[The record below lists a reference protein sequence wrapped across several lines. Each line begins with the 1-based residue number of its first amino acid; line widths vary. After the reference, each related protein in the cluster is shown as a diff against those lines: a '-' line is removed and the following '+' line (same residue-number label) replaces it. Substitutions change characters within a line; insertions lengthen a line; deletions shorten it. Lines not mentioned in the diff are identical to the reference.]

1 MILGILIALLVTAL
15 IYALASLVTRKLPV
29 PAELVWVVWLIAI
42 ILIVLVWWNRV
53 LEPLIGPL
61 P

>member
-1 MILGILIALLVTAL
+1 MIVSILIALLISV
-15 IYALASLVTRKLPV
+15 IVYALASLVVRKLPV
-29 PAELVWVVWLIAI
+29 PPEFVWIVWLVAI
-42 ILIVLVWWNRV
+42 ILIVIVWWVRV

>member
-1 MILGILIALLVTAL
+1 MIVAILIALLVTVL
-15 IYALASLVTRKLPV
+15 VYALASLIVRKLPV
-29 PAELVWVVWLIAI
+29 PSEFVWIVWLVAI

>member
-1 MILGILIALLVTAL
+1 MIVSILIALLVSAI
-15 IYALASLVTRKLPV
+15 IYGLASLIVRKLPV
-29 PAELVWVVWLIAI
+29 PAEFVWLVWLVAI

-53 LEPLIGPL
+53 LEPLVGPL

>member
-1 MILGILIALLVTAL
+1 MIVAILIALLISVV
-15 IYALASLVTRKLPV
+15 IYALASLIVNRLPV
-29 PAELVWVVWLIAI
+29 PAEFVWLVWVVAI

>member
-1 MILGILIALLVTAL
+1 MVVSILIALVITVI
-15 IYALASLVTRKLPV
+15 IYALASLITRKLPV
-29 PAELVWVVWLIAI
+29 PAEFVWVVWLVAI
-42 ILIVLVWWNRV
+42 VLIVIVWWVKV

>member
-1 MILGILIALLVTAL
+1 MIAGILIALLISVI
-15 IYALASLVTRKLPV
+15 IYALAALIVRKLPV
-29 PAELVWVVWLIAI
+29 PGEFVWLIWVVAI

-53 LEPLIGPL
+53 LGPLVGPL

>member
-1 MILGILIALLVTAL
+1 MVVAIVIALLVTIL
-15 IYALASLVTRKLPV
+15 VYALASLVVRKLPI
-29 PAELVWVVWLIAI
+29 PGEFVWLVWLIAI

>member
-1 MILGILIALLVTAL
+1 MIVAILIALLVTVL
-15 IYALASLVTRKLPV
+15 VYALASLIVRKLPV
-29 PAELVWVVWLIAI
+29 PAEFVWIVWLVAI